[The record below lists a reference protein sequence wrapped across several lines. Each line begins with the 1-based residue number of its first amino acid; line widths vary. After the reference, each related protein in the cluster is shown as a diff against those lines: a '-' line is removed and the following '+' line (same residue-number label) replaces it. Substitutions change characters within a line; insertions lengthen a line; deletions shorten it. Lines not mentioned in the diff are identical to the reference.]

1 MSQSVPQKI
10 IVGMPAYNE
19 EKYIGSIILQAQRHA
34 GEVIVVDDGST
45 DNTVRISQL
54 AGATVIKHL
63 DNKGYGATI
72 QDILA
77 HAKKRNPDVLII
89 LDADSQHDPE
99 EIPVLVEAVSRG
111 FDLVIGSRK
120 ILRDKI
126 PAYRKIGQK
135 VISYLTR
142 SLSGEKLSDT
152 ESGFRAYSSRALD
165 VLEPKEKG
173 MAVSAE
179 IISEATKKGLRIAEV
194 PVSIIYTGD
203 GSTLNPL
210 IHGLGVFHRILV
222 MISERK
228 PLLFFGAFGCI
239 SLILGVVTGIIVVQ
253 ILQDNQYLSTGTA
266 LLSMLFITVGML
278 SIFTGVIL
286 DVLVN
291 RLRDIH

>member
-1 MSQSVPQKI
+1 MI

-34 GEVIVVDDGST
+34 SEVIVVDDGST

-72 QDILA
+72 QDILIE
-77 HAKKRNPDVLII
+77 AKKRNPAVLVI
-89 LDADSQHDPE
+89 LDADAQHDPE
-99 EIPVLVEAVSRG
+99 EIPVLVEAVFNG
-111 FDLVIGSRK
+111 ADLVIGSRK
-120 ILRDKI
+120 ILKDKI
-126 PAYRKIGQK
+126 PVYRKIGQK
-135 VISYLTR
+135 VISYLSR
-142 SLSGEKLSDT
+142 FLSGKKLSDT
-152 ESGFRAYSSRALD
+152 ESGFRAYSSRALN

-179 IISEATKKGLRIAEV
+179 IISEATKKGLKITEV

-228 PLLFFGAFGCI
+228 PLLFFGAFGCVSI
-239 SLILGVVTGIIVVQ
+239 ILGIVAGIFVVQ
-253 ILQDNQYLSTGTA
+253 TLQTNQYLSMGTA

-291 RLRDIH
+291 RLRSKP

>member
-1 MSQSVPQKI
+1 MSQSLSPR
-10 IVGMPAYNE
+10 IVVAMPAYNE
-19 EKYIGSIILQAQRHA
+19 EKYIGSIILQAQQHA
-34 GEVIVVDDGST
+34 SEVIVVDDGST
-45 DNTVRISQL
+45 DNTVKVSQL

-72 QDILA
+72 QEILIQ
-77 HAKKRNPDVLII
+77 AKKRNPAVLVI

-99 EIPVLVEAVSRG
+99 EIPVLVEAVFQGS
-111 FDLVIGSRK
+111 DLVIGSRK
-120 ILRDKI
+120 IPRDNI
-126 PAYRKIGQK
+126 PAYRRIGQK
-135 VISYLTR
+135 VISYLSR
-142 SLSGEKLSDT
+142 SLSGKKLSDT

-179 IISEATKKGLRIAEV
+179 IISEATKKGLKITEV

-210 IHGLGVFHRILV
+210 IHGLGVFHRIIV
-222 MISERK
+222 MISERR
-228 PLLFFGAFGCI
+228 PLLFFGTCGSI
-239 SLILGVVTGIIVVQ
+239 SIILGIVAGVMVVR
-253 ILQDNQYLSTGTA
+253 ILETSQYLSTGTA
-266 LLSMLFITVGML
+266 LLSMLFITVGIL

-291 RLRDIH
+291 RIRGKY

>member
-1 MSQSVPQKI
+1 MSQSVSQKI

-19 EKYIGSIILQAQRHA
+19 EKYIGSIVLQARQHA
-34 GEVIVVDDGST
+34 SEVIVVDDGST

-72 QDILA
+72 QDILIEA
-77 HAKKRNPDVLII
+77 RKRNPAVLVI
-89 LDADSQHDPE
+89 LDADAQHDPE
-99 EIPVLVEAVSRG
+99 EIPVLVEAVFNG
-111 FDLVIGSRK
+111 ADLVIGSRK
-120 ILRDKI
+120 ILKDKI

-135 VISYLTR
+135 VISYL
-142 SLSGEKLSDT
+142 SGFLSGKKLSDT
-152 ESGFRAYSSRALD
+152 ESGFRAYSSRALN

-179 IISEATKKGLRIAEV
+179 IISEATKKGLRITEV

-239 SLILGVVTGIIVVQ
+239 SLIIGVVAGIFVVQ
-253 ILQDNQYLSTGTA
+253 TLQTNQYLSMGTA

-291 RLRDIH
+291 RLRGKY

>member
-1 MSQSVPQKI
+1 MGQTVSQKI

-19 EKYIGSIILQAQRHA
+19 EKYIGSIILQARQHA

-72 QDILA
+72 QDILIE
-77 HAKKRNPDVLII
+77 AKKRNPAVLVI
-89 LDADSQHDPE
+89 LDADSQHDPN
-99 EIPVLVEAVSRG
+99 EIPVLVEAVFNG
-111 FDLVIGSRK
+111 ADLVIGSRK
-120 ILRDKI
+120 ILKDKI

-135 VISYLTR
+135 VISYLSR
-142 SLSGEKLSDT
+142 SLSGKKLSDT
-152 ESGFRAYSSRALD
+152 ESGFRAYSSKALD

-179 IISEATKKGLRIAEV
+179 IISEATKKGLKITEV

-222 MISERK
+222 MISERR

-239 SLILGVVTGIIVVQ
+239 SLILGVVAGIMVVQ
-253 ILQDNQYLSTGTA
+253 TLQTNQYLSMGTA

-291 RLRDIH
+291 RLRGKS